1 MIYYRGSQAKLSD
14 LDVLYE
20 KVAKIA
26 LDVPNTESSMSVYK
40 DVNYEMVAPAS

>member
-1 MIYYRGSQAKLSD
+1 MN
-14 LDVLYE
+14 VLYK